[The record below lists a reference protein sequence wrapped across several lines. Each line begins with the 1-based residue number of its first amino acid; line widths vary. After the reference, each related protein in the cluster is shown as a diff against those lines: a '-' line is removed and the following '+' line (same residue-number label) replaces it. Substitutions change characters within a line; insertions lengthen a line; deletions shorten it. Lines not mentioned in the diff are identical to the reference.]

1 MSFIN
6 YLRSGLSRTWKS
18 IKYEA
23 EVAKQ
28 RVIRFAN
35 KTKEYLESS
44 KLVQKVLQVPGIGTA
59 ARWVARPLRYLF
71 HRNVLWAMV
80 AFTGAY
86 LIGYG
91 IADFLN
97 GDYEPQ
103 TNPLER
109 LPDEGDK
116 NTGDNKPGDDKP
128 GDDKPGDDKP
138 GDDKPGD
145 DKPGDDK
152 PGDNKPGDGDD
163 FELDFK
169 WIHVESG
176 HYMMGT
182 DRYDA
187 FGESKPL
194 HEVEIDE
201 FWISDIEITRNMWFR
216 VMNHHTKDVALNGPM
231 SKLMEETGD
240 VPITDISYYEA
251 VEFCNKLSEITGLEC
266 RLPTDAEWE
275 YAARGGHK
283 SMGYLYSG
291 SDEIDDVAWYNR
303 SLASEEGNKLALP
316 KPHKV
321 RSKEPNELDIYDMSG
336 NVSEYCLDY
345 YDKDYYKHS
354 PVKNPKG
361 PDIANADLLHK
372 RRYGRLVCNEDYPR
386 VMRGGSYASTDY
398 YCTTFARKP
407 MEHPNSGSPDVG
419 FRVVRSKSKSPVG
432 GKTPPPGDDDDDD
445 DDEIEPPGNPP
456 SPETYLVLDQSELD
470 VDNNAGSFEVGY
482 TIINPKGCAVSATKD
497 PGDRWLRCDVTQG
510 YERGTINIH
519 VTRFMQDETR
529 SSTITVLYED
539 GLHELVVSQK
549 GKDSRVDG
557 NPPPQPK
564 EGRKRITEKVNGV
577 EFHIIPVEG
586 DMSNTY
592 GFGNISD
599 FYIAETEVTQEL
611 WNAVMGD
618 LDRRTLS
625 RGKGD
630 DYPMYGI
637 TYHEAEEFCRR
648 LNAIPR
654 ACCGFV
660 VYSLPSGGEWK
671 YAANGGK
678 YSSDYRYSGGD
689 DIDQVAW
696 YTDNSYVDS
705 LGCKAAHPVK
715 GKRPNKLG
723 LYDMSGNV
731 QEWTTDSL
739 YYAFVDTYMMCYYG
753 GSFATDKKGCE
764 ISTHSDWDYK
774 DERNASYGLRL
785 RAKVTR

>member
-44 KLVQKVLQVPGIGTA
+44 EWVQKVLQVPGIGVS

-116 NTGDNKPGDDKP
+116 NTGDNKPGDN
-128 GDDKPGDDKP
+128 
-138 GDDKPGD
+138 
-145 DKPGDDK
+145 KPGDDK

-163 FELDFK
+163 GDGGFELDFK

-176 HYMMGT
+176 RYMMGT

-216 VMNHHTKDVALNGPM
+216 VMNHHTKDVALNSSR

-291 SDEIDDVAWYNR
+291 SNEIDDVAWYNR

-419 FRVVRSKSKSPVG
+419 FRIVCIPKRQKPVVSIYPAG
-432 GKTPPPGDDDDDD
+432 TKTVVIPMPGCTGFPADVEEGP
-445 DDEIEPPGNPP
+445 DDEGPDLDEP
-456 SPETYLVLDQSELD
+456 YLILDQSELV
-470 VDNNAGSFEVGY
+470 VDSDGGNFEVGY
-482 TIINPKGCAVSATKD
+482 TIVNPKVGFYPVSVTGESSASWVKYD
-497 PGDRWLRCDVTQG
+497 VKPGTAS
-510 YERGTINIH
+510 GTINIR
-519 VTRFMQDETR
+519 VSRFAQSKSR
-529 SSTITVLYED
+529 STTIIVDYED
-539 GLHELVVSQK
+539 GPHELVVVQN
-549 GKDSRVDG
+549 GKTSHVELQRL
-557 NPPPQPK
+557 
-564 EGRKRITEKVNGV
+564 TETVNGV
-577 EFHIIPVEG
+577 EFDILL
-586 DMSNTY
+586 
-592 GFGNISD
+592 ISD
-599 FYIAETEVTQEL
+599 GSGDSSGGLGKFYMAETEVTQAL
-611 WNAVMGD
+611 WLAVMGD
-618 LDRRTLS
+618 YGDRDMNF
-625 RGKGD
+625 GVGD
-630 DYPMYGI
+630 DYPMYRI
-637 TYHEAEEFCRR
+637 SYDDVVAFCKK
-648 LNAIPR
+648 LNAMPR
-654 ACCGFV
+654 ALSGKV
-660 VYSLPSGGEWK
+660 NYALPTKAQWE
-671 YAANGGK
+671 YAARGGSASKGYK
-678 YSSDYRYSGGD
+678 YCGSN
-689 DIDQVAW
+689 DINEVAW
-696 YTDNSYVDS
+696 YRGNSYVD
-705 LGCKAAHPVK
+705 GENRYTAHPVK
-715 GKRPNKLG
+715 SLNPNELG
-723 LYDMSGNV
+723 LYDMSGSVWEWCRDNV
-731 QEWTTDSL
+731 FTGSDESK
-739 YYAFVDTYMMCYYG
+739 FIRG
-753 GSFATDKKGCE
+753 GCWSSVEGQCE
-764 ISTHSDWDYK
+764 IEYSSFDDRNVALST
-774 DERNASYGLRL
+774 YGFRL
-785 RAKVTR
+785 VTQ

>member
-44 KLVQKVLQVPGIGTA
+44 ELVQKVLQIPGIGMA
-59 ARWVARPLRYLF
+59 AKWVARSLRYLF
-71 HRNVLWAMV
+71 NRNVLWAML

-86 LIGYG
+86 LIVFG
-91 IADFLN
+91 IADFRN

-103 TNPLER
+103 TNMRKLLESEKD
-109 LPDEGDK
+109 PEKDPEKG
-116 NTGDNKPGDDKP
+116 PE
-128 GDDKPGDDKP
+128 
-138 GDDKPGD
+138 
-145 DKPGDDK
+145 
-152 PGDNKPGDGDD
+152 DGPEKDTIP

-216 VMNHHTKDVALNGPM
+216 VMNHHAKGVALNSSM
-231 SKLMEETGD
+231 SKLTEETGD

-291 SDEIDDVAWYNR
+291 SNEIDDVAWYNR

-321 RSKEPNELDIYDMSG
+321 RSKDPNELDIYDMSG

-407 MEHPNSGSPDVG
+407 MEHPNSGSPSVG
-419 FRVVRSKSKSPVG
+419 FRVVCSKYKPPVDKKPEDTKPVDKKPDNTG
-432 GKTPPPGDDDDDD
+432 TEPVIPG
-445 DDEIEPPGNPP
+445 PGLPNPP
-456 SPETYLVLDQSELD
+456 DPDETYLVLDQSELV
-470 VDNNAGSFEVGY
+470 VDHNADSFEVGY

-497 PGDRWLRCDVTQG
+497 SGDRWLRCDVTQG

-519 VTRFMQDETR
+519 VTRFMKNGSR

-539 GLHELVVSQK
+539 GPHELVVSQN
-549 GKDSRVDG
+549 GKASHIGRNPLTPVD
-557 NPPPQPK
+557 
-564 EGRKRITEKVNGV
+564 RKRLTEKVNGV

-592 GFGNISD
+592 GFGNISK

-654 ACCGFV
+654 SLSAFV

-678 YSSDYRYSGGD
+678 YSSDYMYSGGD

-705 LGCKAAHPVK
+705 LGCKAAHPVM

-731 QEWTTDSL
+731 QEWSTDSL
-739 YYAFVDTYMMCYYG
+739 YYAFVDAYMMCYYG
-753 GSFATDKKGCE
+753 GGFATDKKGCE

-774 DERNASYGLRL
+774 DERNDSYGLRL
-785 RAKVTR
+785 RAEVKQ